1 MIPPRD
7 FSLPQRAH
15 VTAGKQHLHCSHARW
30 LDSMFNII
38 TLRYSYIIGVFLIL
52 KNVMTYARHV
62 TEICRQSR
70 ALGSLLLECITADK
84 DKPSTPRDAGR
95 FLPEPS
101 CWCARCQEQ

>member
-38 TLRYSYIIGVFLIL
+38 
-52 KNVMTYARHV
+52 TYARHV